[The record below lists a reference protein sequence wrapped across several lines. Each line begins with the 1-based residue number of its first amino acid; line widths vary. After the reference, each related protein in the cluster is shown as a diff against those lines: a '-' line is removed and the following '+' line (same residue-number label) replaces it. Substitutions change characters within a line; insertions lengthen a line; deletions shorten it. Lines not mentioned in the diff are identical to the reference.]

1 VRKRDVR
8 VAVVAL
14 AAAMTIGV
22 PAAAAD
28 TKSATYLK
36 SGGSSQARVSNIVVH
51 SGAMD
56 RDVPFVVIKP
66 KDASKPR
73 GVLYLFNGAGGGET
87 VNNWITK
94 TDIVKFL
101 SDKNVYV
108 VIPMAGAATYYTDW
122 QKPDP
127 RLGVNKWST
136 FLGKELPPIIA
147 ATYNTNGRNAV
158 GGISGTATSSLNL
171 AIEYP
176 GQYQAVSS
184 FSGCAST
191 TDPIGEAAV
200 RSVVEL
206 RGQANA
212 TNMWGPYGGPGWRA
226 HDPTLNAARLR
237 GTALFIATAPG
248 TPGPY
253 DTPQYVSDPGA
264 LANQLVVGGI
274 LEAGAQ
280 QCTLNFLRRLGELK
294 IPATVDMP
302 PAGTHSWGYFQDMFH
317 NAWPFFAKALHA

>member
-1 VRKRDVR
+1 
-8 VAVVAL
+8 
-14 AAAMTIGV
+14 
-22 PAAAAD
+22 
-28 TKSATYLK
+28 
-36 SGGSSQARVSNIVVH
+36 
-51 SGAMD
+51 MD

-73 GVLYLFNGAGGGET
+73 GVLYLFNGAGAET

-108 VIPMAGAATYYTDW
+108 VIPMAGR
-122 QKPDP
+122 
-127 RLGVNKWST
+127 RLTTPTGRSLTPAGVNKWST

-158 GGISGTATSSLNL
+158 GDLRNGHLL
-171 AIEYP
+171 AQLGCWYP

-212 TNMWGPYGGPGWRA
+212 TNMWGRMAVRGGV
-226 HDPTLNAARLR
+226 PT
-237 GTALFIATAPG
+237 T
-248 TPGPY
+248 
-253 DTPQYVSDPGA
+253 
-264 LANQLVVGGI
+264 
-274 LEAGAQ
+274 
-280 QCTLNFLRRLGELK
+280 RR
-294 IPATVDMP
+294 
-302 PAGTHSWGYFQDMFH
+302 
-317 NAWPFFAKALHA
+317 